1 MSAPGR
7 GPAKI
12 TVLGAGSWGT
22 TFAKVLADAA
32 VDAGAERTVCLW
44 GRNPEAM
51 AGMARERR
59 NERYVPG
66 IELPAALTYSSELPD
81 ALHGAELVVA
91 AIPAQ
96 SLRAQLELAA
106 PHVAPDA
113 VVLSLAKGLES
124 STGLRMTQVVAEVLA
139 EGTGVPE
146 QEWARR
152 TGVLSG
158 PNLAMEIAREEP
170 TASVVA
176 APEHGTAAWVARCCA
191 APYFRPYT
199 NTDVVGTEIGG
210 LVKNVIALCVG
221 ICDGR
226 GYGDNSKASV
236 MTRGLAETT
245 RLALALG
252 GSTATLSGLS
262 GMGDLVATCSSSL
275 SRNHTAGR
283 LLGSGL
289 TLAQVQDAMTQT
301 AEGIKSAPAV
311 LELARRHG
319 VDMPITEAVVG
330 VLRGEAP
337 VHELAPRLLGR
348 DLKSEGNH
356 A

>member
-176 APEHGTAAWVARCCA
+176 APEHGTAAWVAPSSRP
-191 APYFRPYT
+191 APT
-199 NTDVVGTEIGG
+199 
-210 LVKNVIALCVG
+210 
-221 ICDGR
+221 
-226 GYGDNSKASV
+226 S
-236 MTRGLAETT
+236 
-245 RLALALG
+245 
-252 GSTATLSGLS
+252 
-262 GMGDLVATCSSSL
+262 
-275 SRNHTAGR
+275 
-283 LLGSGL
+283 
-289 TLAQVQDAMTQT
+289 
-301 AEGIKSAPAV
+301 
-311 LELARRHG
+311 
-319 VDMPITEAVVG
+319 
-330 VLRGEAP
+330 
-337 VHELAPRLLGR
+337 
-348 DLKSEGNH
+348 
-356 A
+356 